1 MLHTSKLLF
10 FSYTIVVGSGNVEEN
25 TDFHISSH
33 SFRSRCCRYFQG
45 VVDIVF
51 IAVDIE
57 NFLTTKWQKKRMS
70 KSQNLPPLEVGVVD
84 ILISQGVGQGVDIEF
99 PNLQS

>member
-1 MLHTSKLLF
+1 MLRRILIFTSLL
-10 FSYTIVVGSGNVEEN
+10 TPLEA
-25 TDFHISSH
+25 
-33 SFRSRCCRYFQG
+33 G
-45 VVDIVF
+45 VVDIFKVLL
-51 IAVDIE
+51 ILLILLLTLKM
-57 NFLTTKWQKKRMS
+57 FLTTKWQKKRMS